1 MKSGGYWGKILRID
15 LSSGKTNTYT
25 DTKYLTDG
33 IARKYIG
40 GSGLG
45 ARILYDETTPETDP
59 LGPENPLIFAV
70 GPLTGTRVFN
80 SNRFQ
85 VVARSPLTGIYGEAN
100 CGGFWGEVFKNCGYD
115 AMVIHGQA
123 RKPVYLY
130 IDDDEVRI
138 EDAASLWSKETFEV
152 DRYFKDTFGK
162 PTETAVIG
170 PAGENL
176 VKISNIVTDGVHG
189 RAVGRCGMGALMGSK
204 KLKAIVVRGNR
215 HVPVAHEDGIKDL
228 MKKLGPLMNEGI
240 ALALRKYGTSGGV
253 EYCEEIGNLPI
264 RNWFQ
269 GPWPEGAKKISGQA
283 MADSI
288 LTDNYHCGR
297 CVISCGRTVKAKG
310 GPYDGMEV
318 GGPEYETIGL
328 LGSNLMIDDL
338 SVIAKSNELCNRLG
352 LDTIST
358 GGVIGFAMEAFERG
372 LITEK
377 DTGRISLKWGDG
389 KAVHALIEKI
399 ARREDLGDVLA
410 EGVAA
415 AAEQIGGV
423 AREFAVHVKGLE
435 PPAHDP
441 RAKMTV
447 AVGFATSNRGACH
460 LQAFTHDFEEGAVI
474 DDLGSPGLTDR
485 FTLEGKAENVFRMQ
499 NLMSMFDSLTACKF
513 SLFGGMTVKPLA
525 DFVSQVTGWDFDEE
539 EFMKTGDRLYCLKR
553 MYNVRLGLSRK
564 DDTLPPRM
572 LVHKRGGGTNELP
585 AINVMLNEYYRY
597 RGWDEFG
604 IPTRERLSE
613 LGLDGEL

>member
-1 MKSGGYWGKILRID
+1 MKAKGYWGRILRVD
-15 LSSGKTNTYT
+15 LSSGKVSAEG
-25 DTKYLTDG
+25 LADG
-33 IARKYIG
+33 TARKYIG

-45 ARILYDETTPETDP
+45 ARILYDETTPQTDP

-70 GPLTGTRVFN
+70 GPLTGTRIFN

-100 CGGFWGEVFKNCGYD
+100 CGGFWGEMFKLCGYD
-115 AMVIHGQA
+115 ALVVKGQSK
-123 RKPVYLY
+123 KPVYLY
-130 IDDDEVRI
+130 IDDDSVKI
-138 EDAASLWSKETFEV
+138 EDASSLWGIETFEV

-162 PTETAVIG
+162 PTEAAVIG

-176 VKISNIVTDGVHG
+176 VKIANIITDGTHG

-204 KLKAIVVRGNR
+204 KLKAVVVRGTKKLLI
-215 HVPVAHEDGIKDL
+215 AHEDRVRDL
-228 MKKLGPLMNEGI
+228 MKKLGPQMNENV
-240 ALALRKYGTSGGV
+240 ALALRQFGTSGGM
-253 EYCEEIGNLPI
+253 EYCEDIGNLPVK
-264 RNWFQ
+264 NWYQ

-283 MADSI
+283 MAAGI

-297 CVISCGRTVKAKG
+297 CVISCGRTVKAVG
-310 GPYDGMEV
+310 GPYDGLEV
-318 GGPEYETIGL
+318 GGPEYETLGL
-328 LGSNLMIDDL
+328 LGSNLLVDDL
-338 SVIAKSNELCNRLG
+338 SAIAKSNELCNRFG

-372 LITEK
+372 LVTEEDLGGVK
-377 DTGRISLKWGDG
+377 PAWGDG
-389 KAVHALIEKI
+389 KAVHEMIRKI
-399 ARREDLGDVLA
+399 AFREDLGDVLA
-410 EGVAA
+410 EGVVSASK
-415 AAEQIGGV
+415 EIGGV
-423 AREFAVHVKGLE
+423 APEFAIHVKGLE

-460 LQAFTHDFEEGAVI
+460 LQAFTHDFEEGQVI
-474 DDLGSPGLTDR
+474 EDLGSPALTDR
-485 FTLEGKAENVFRMQ
+485 FTSEGKAENVFRMQ

-525 DFVSQVTGWDFDEE
+525 EFVSHVTGWDFDDA
-539 EFMKTGDRLYCLKR
+539 EFMETGDRLYCLKR
-553 MYNVRLGLSRK
+553 MYNVRLGISRK

-572 LVHKRGGGTNELP
+572 LVHRRGGGTNVLP
-585 AINVMLNEYYRY
+585 PINVMLNEYYEY

-604 IPTRERLSE
+604 IPTSERLSA
-613 LGLDGEL
+613 LGLEGEV